1 MCDTSLRRKRFRAV
15 SEKGTRNES
24 QRTRIS
30 RAAKTENPVPRSFFA
45 PKLNENAFFS
55 KYNSNGQNNQ
65 FCRSNELEQGHQKKV
80 ICLQKGNEMNGF
92 RFKQNQTLQASVAHS
107 HSNLP

>member
-1 MCDTSLRRKRFRAV
+1 M
-15 SEKGTRNES
+15 RNES
-24 QRTRIS
+24 QRPRIS

-45 PKLNENAFFS
+45 PKVNENAFLS

-65 FCRSNELEQGHQKKV
+65 FCRSKELEQGHQKKV

-92 RFKQNQTLQASVAHS
+92 RFKQNQTLRASVAHP
-107 HSNLP
+107 HSKLP